1 MANVLIVDDEVSIRT
16 TLSAML
22 SREGHDV
29 RAAVDGAQAL
39 DILAIRPA
47 DVIVTD
53 IVLPR
58 QSGVSL
64 LREIRQRHPNVQ
76 VIMITGEPD
85 VNTAAEAVRQGAF
98 DYLAKPVTR
107 DAICRVVAN
116 AAGTKRLI
124 DQKTALEEANRK
136 YREELEGLVEKRSAE
151 LAESE
156 RKYRLLAE
164 HAVDVIWQT
173 DLRLQF
179 TYVSPSIM
187 QLTGHT
193 VEEWLGS
200 NLRDHATQGEYR
212 KMARQTV
219 RAAKT
224 ARGLNSSIFEAV
236 IVRKDGTSVPVEV
249 VGRLMVSDHGLPV
262 GFQGAARD
270 ISERKAAHAR
280 IERLHAHQV
289 RINRL
294 AFEIGSTTD
303 MDRIHRLVDQA
314 VRELMDVSAFMI
326 SSYNP
331 KTSLI
336 RAEYAVKVDGTII
349 DVQALPPL
357 PLAATGGNQSTVI
370 RDGVVVNVPDYRAS
384 RHSGKKEYT
393 VDQHGHVTE
402 GPPPPEETE
411 VTRSALLVPMRVSG
425 KVIGVMQAQSTR
437 LQAYDQEDESVLSGL
452 ANVAAAALSNASLV
466 TQIREAFAGTIRA
479 VGQTMAFRDPYTARH
494 QRNVAHLA
502 CAIGE
507 ACGLD
512 ADRLEGLRVAAL
524 VHDLGKI
531 AIPVEIL
538 SKPIALSVIEFSM
551 IKEHPRIGHDLL
563 ADVSFPWPVA
573 QIILQ
578 HHERID
584 GSGYPNGLK
593 GDAILPEAQILG
605 VADVVEAMAS
615 HRPYRPALGIE
626 AALSEIQDNRG
637 TRYEAIYVDACV
649 RVFEDKDFAFDE
661 APSGPAD
668 T

>member
-1 MANVLIVDDEVSIRT
+1 MANVLIVDDEASIRT

-39 DILAIRPA
+39 DLLATRPA
-47 DVIVTD
+47 DVIVSD

-58 QSGVSL
+58 QSGVAL

-107 DAICRVVAN
+107 EAICRVVAN

-179 TYVSPSIM
+179 TYVSPSIV

-200 NLRDHATQGEYR
+200 NLRDHATQAEYR

-224 ARGLNSSIFEAV
+224 ARGRNSSIFEAV

-249 VGRLMVSDHGLPV
+249 VGRLMMSDHGLPV

-270 ISERKAAHAR
+270 ISERKAADAR

-326 SSYNP
+326 SSYDP

-336 RAEYAVKVDGTII
+336 RAEYAVKVDGTIV

-384 RHSGKKEYT
+384 RRGGKKEYT

-425 KVIGVMQAQSTR
+425 KVIGVMQVQSTR

-452 ANVAAAALSNASLV
+452 ANVAAVALSNASLV

-531 AIPVEIL
+531 AIPAEIL
-538 SKPIALSVIEFSM
+538 SKPTTLSVIEFSM

-584 GSGYPNGLK
+584 GSGYPNGLE
-593 GDAILPEAQILG
+593 GNAILPEAQILG

-637 TRYEAIYVDACV
+637 TRYEASYVDACV

-661 APSGPAD
+661 PPSSPPD